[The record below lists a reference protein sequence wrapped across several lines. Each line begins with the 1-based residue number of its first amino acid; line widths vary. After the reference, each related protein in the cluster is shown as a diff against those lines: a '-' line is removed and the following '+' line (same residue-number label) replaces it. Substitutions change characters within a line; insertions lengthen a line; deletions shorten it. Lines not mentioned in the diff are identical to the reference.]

1 MPIQVIK
8 REKVPTIGW
17 LDALRAAGEI
27 PTHPAC
33 GPPVYKEGGG
43 GVTVGANAPPG
54 QRGSAPAPRE
64 VPRVSRGCR
73 GKMQYPDRAEAMF
86 DFHEIRRKVKK
97 FGHGRWTSEDVDR
110 LNVYQCDECGYW
122 HLGRSGHKK
131 RGR

>member
-8 REKVPTIGW
+8 REKVPKIGW
-17 LDALRAAGEI
+17 LDALRAAGEVQ
-27 PTHPAC
+27 PAHPI
-33 GPPVYKEGGG
+33 YKDGAP
-43 GVTVGANAPPG
+43 VGANAPP
-54 QRGSAPAPRE
+54 APRE
-64 VPRVSRGCR
+64 SPRISRGCR

-86 DFHEIRRKVKK
+86 DLNEIRRKAKK
-97 FGHGRWTSEDVDR
+97 FGHGRWTSDDVDR